1 MIRRSFKV
9 MLLAVIGASYLCACS
24 SSRGIVS
31 PVYDAPNYT
40 VATLAYYN
48 GQKDYQEQ
56 IKTMTDYIESAEK
69 SDKKSHLVLTLIQ
82 AFSIANQDKVIKPS
96 SIQKKK
102 SASIQSQQSSLI
114 FT

>member
-48 GQKDYQEQ
+48 GQKT
-56 IKTMTDYIESAEK
+56 IKSK
-69 SDKKSHLVLTLIQ
+69 LR
-82 AFSIANQDKVIKPS
+82 P
-96 SIQKKK
+96 
-102 SASIQSQQSSLI
+102 
-114 FT
+114 